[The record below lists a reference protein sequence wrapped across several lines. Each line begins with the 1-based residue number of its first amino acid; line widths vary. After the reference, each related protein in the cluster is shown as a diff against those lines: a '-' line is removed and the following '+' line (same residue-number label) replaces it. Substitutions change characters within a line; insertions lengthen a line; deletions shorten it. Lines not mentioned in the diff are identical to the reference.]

1 MFCLSDTKLLL
12 YISCIAILFLSACT
26 FEARGISV
34 KDFPETSGIVTPA
47 QRLTE
52 KKEAEEILKMS
63 QTKENSVFTEK
74 NGIPEYI
81 IGPGD
86 ILTINY
92 WIPYTMTAHTEE
104 GFKQNTYTVVVR
116 QEGKI
121 SYIFGDD
128 IPVSGH
134 TVKEVREILT
144 EQVKK
149 YIRNPRI
156 EVVVK
161 EYKSKSALLFGQ
173 INVLST
179 GISGPGKYPLTGR
192 TTILDLIVS
201 AGGPITGK
209 DAGIGGV
216 SPGNADLRAV
226 EIIRKGKKYTVNLY
240 NAMFRADA
248 SQNVLID
255 DGDVVTVPEL
265 PFYGERIY
273 VFGEV
278 NRPGIYRLKDA
289 PDLLAAISNAG
300 SYTLIAIKPD
310 IKIVREYRERRGK
323 PIILSANLDQILM
336 QGDLSQNIKLK
347 DGDLVY
353 VPRRVIG
360 DINEFIINTTP
371 LLQYL
376 YAYPAPF
383 RDQWLKNPSAL
394 QF

>member
-1 MFCLSDTKLLL
+1 L
-12 YISCIAILFLSACT
+12 CIAILFLSACT

-52 KKEAEEILKMS
+52 QKEAEEILKMS

-128 IPVSGH
+128 IPVAGH

-156 EVVVK
+156 EVTVK

-265 PFYGERIY
+265 PYYGERIY

-278 NRPGIYRLKDA
+278 NKPGIYRLKDA
-289 PDLLAAISNAG
+289 PDLLAAIANAG

-336 QGDLSQNIKLK
+336 QGDLSQNIKLQ

-376 YAYPAPF
+376 YAYPAPL
-383 RDQWLKNPSAL
+383 RDQWFKNPSAL